1 MIRNWEAASLLR
13 MECFDEHEYPHWN
26 QPVP

>member
-1 MIRNWEAASLLR
+1 MIGNWEAASPAR
-13 MECFDEHEYPHWN
+13 MECFDEHEYSHRY